1 MIDMHTQKK
10 GKKILAESKII
21 ICSITRDCAR
31 NLIKN
36 IKVVNELCDLSKE
49 YFIIVFENDSKDNT
63 KDVLRKWANERDNIY
78 ISLIDLN
85 IGNTIPDSESTNSNP
100 YYSKGRI
107 EKMAMYRNQ
116 YMDYLDKMNVVGDFI
131 IVVDLDVAN
140 INLDGIIHSFGQDRE
155 WDAISANG
163 ISLSP
168 KISRR
173 YHDTYAL
180 VESGFQNISQTEETI
195 KNNQYRFSFL
205 KKGLT
210 LFQVFSA
217 YGGLII
223 YRYEVVKGLRYIVL
237 PNDDKRVEVRCEH
250 FGLNIQIQNRGYNK
264 FFINPNMIIKYQKLT
279 FRLVYKTFLSKFTK
293 YMTKI

>member
-1 MIDMHTQKK
+1 MRNVYSRKK
-10 GKKILAESKII
+10 GEKVLANSKII
-21 ICSITRDCAR
+21 ICSIVRDCAKD
-31 NLIKN
+31 LINN
-36 IKVVNELCDLSKE
+36 IKVINQLCDLSKE

-63 KDVLRKWANERDNIY
+63 KNVLRKWANERDNIY
-78 ISLIDLN
+78 ISLKDLN
-85 IGNTIPDSESTNSNP
+85 LGNTIPNSESTTSNP
-100 YYSKGRI
+100 FYSKARI
-107 EKMAMYRNQ
+107 DKMAMYRNQ
-116 YMDYLDKMNVVGDFI
+116 YLDYVDKMNVVGDFI
-131 IVVDLDVAN
+131 IIVDLDVSN
-140 INLDGIIHSFGQDRE
+140 INLDGILHSFGQDRE
-155 WDAISANG
+155 WDAIAANG

-168 KISRR
+168 KISTR

-217 YGGLII
+217 YGGLVI
-223 YRYEVVKGLRYIVL
+223 YRYEVVKGLRYAVL

-250 FGLNIQIQNRGYNK
+250 FGLNKQIQNRGYNK

-279 FRLVYKTFLSKFTK
+279 LRLVYRTFLNMLTN
-293 YMTKI
+293 